1 MLCLYSPVNPSAVH
15 AASGPTRE
23 GQQVKATNEGTAVG
37 AASEGGQR
45 GRWGRPSQQQAQTAT
60 GTPSPSPPTTRAGA
74 IDSLNH
80 GSREPKL
87 NDEGRGSEGNVQ
99 GKAPPRAGGN
109 AHAGTH
115 RWHAI
120 RSSRQQH
127 GGLNRSM
134 EWTRAQPPTIQNGSV
149 QSPSGGNDSDGA
161 VNRTTRWEEGGTGMT
176 VAAPQTEEGGGRGG
190 KGPLQ
195 VRSSVM
201 SKRKGSTTQGR
212 KRVRVP
218 VVTRISEGNIDDIL
232 TVHNKAR
239 Y

>member
-1 MLCLYSPVNPSAVH
+1 MVCLYSPVEPSAVH
-15 AASGPTRE
+15 AASGPTSE
-23 GQQVKATNEGTAVG
+23 GQQVKAMNERAAVG
-37 AASEGGQR
+37 AANEGGQR
-45 GRWGRPSQQQAQTAT
+45 ESWGKPSQQQAQAAM
-60 GTPSPSPPTTRAGA
+60 GTPSPSPPTTGAGA

-80 GSREPKL
+80 GNGKPML
-87 NDEGRGSEGNVQ
+87 NDEGRGNEGNLQ
-99 GKAPPRAGGN
+99 GQTPPRAGGN

-115 RWHAI
+115 RWPAI

-127 GGLNRSM
+127 GGLNPPM
-134 EWTRAQPPTIQNGSV
+134 EWTRAQPPTSQNGSV
-149 QSPSGGNDSDGA
+149 QALSGGNDSDDA

-201 SKRKGSTTQGR
+201 SKKKGSTTQGR